1 MSDVQRVVSR
11 STKVSIADEVML
23 LFVIGFRSHARS
35 DVSVY
40 APPRAAIR
48 TIPVCRTQCERCYPK
63 HQTLL
68 PEMIRIAGLMSNET
82 KIQVKLKYEQPGAES
97 KREVS
102 SSQGRSIPCRRR
114 STNFMLLVR
123 ITGEKRNPR
132 QMSHRTAVRRRAPYP
147 CVRHHD
153 RTELLLLWG
162 PKFRATLEHKE
173 KKRKSPHGD
182 ERCWSFEFLWPSA
195 QHSNHSIT
203 ALLVSL
209 RG

>member
-153 RTELLLLWG
+153 PDGASAVMGTEVSRYPRTQ
-162 PKFRATLEHKE
+162 R
-173 KKRKSPHGD
+173 KKRKSRHGD
-182 ERCWSFEFLWPSA
+182 ERCWSFEFL
-195 QHSNHSIT
+195 
-203 ALLVSL
+203 
-209 RG
+209 